1 MSNEHVDTL
10 RSVYAHTADV
20 IGNVQ
25 QDQLELPTPC
35 TEWNVKE
42 LLNHTIGVV
51 YGIAGGVAGTPSPD
65 GEAPDFTADGG
76 AAAAFA
82 NASETS
88 LAAWSAEGVFDGPVN
103 IGAGE
108 MPAEAAIGINLL
120 DTLTHSWDI
129 AEALGRDRS
138 MDAEVAE
145 RTLAASKMIISD
157 EIREGRFGPAVTIS
171 DDAPAHDRLAAFLGR
186 HPS

>member
-10 RSVYAHTADV
+10 RNVYDHTSGV
-20 IGNVQ
+20 IGQVRPEHL
-25 QDQLELPTPC
+25 DLPTPC
-35 TEWNVKE
+35 TEWNVRE

-51 YGIAGGVAGTPSPD
+51 HGIAGGVAGDERPD
-65 GEAPDFTADGG
+65 GEAPDLTADDG

-82 NASETS
+82 HASETS
-88 LAAWSAEGVFDGPVN
+88 LAAWSAPGVFDGPVN

-108 MPAEAAIGINLL
+108 MPAEVAIGINML
-120 DTLTHSWDI
+120 DTLTHAWDL
-129 AEALGRDRS
+129 AEALGQDRA
-138 MDAEVAE
+138 MDADVAE
-145 RTLAASKMIISD
+145 RTLAASKMIVSD
-157 EIREGRFGPAVTIS
+157 DIRAGRFAPAVPIS